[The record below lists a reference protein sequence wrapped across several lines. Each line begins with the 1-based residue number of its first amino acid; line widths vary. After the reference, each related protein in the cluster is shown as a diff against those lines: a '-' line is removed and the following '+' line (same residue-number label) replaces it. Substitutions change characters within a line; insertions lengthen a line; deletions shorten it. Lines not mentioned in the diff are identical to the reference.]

1 MQRTERLSLK
11 AHALR
16 GRREAQGR
24 FNYAHLDVS
33 EAGLLNGLLEYAGGS
48 EAERP
53 GLAGQGWRQA
63 SSATDDRDR
72 DREEPVSVGSRV
84 DDGCC
89 SAPFAQRLQH
99 AGEGGLLVRKVDK
112 TDA

>member
-1 MQRTERLSLK
+1 MQCTERLSLK

-24 FNYAHLDVS
+24 FNDAHLDTS
-33 EAGLLNGLLEYAGGS
+33 EASILNGLLEYAGGA

-53 GLAGQGWRQA
+53 GLTGQGWRQA
-63 SSATDDRDR
+63 GSATDDRDR
-72 DREEPVSVGSRV
+72 DREEPVAFGSRV
-84 DDGCC
+84 DHRCC
-89 SAPFAQRLQH
+89 PPPAAQRLQH